1 MSSFVLR
8 ARANLKNIIRGLANI
23 KPYLAILGNVLSNT
37 FTISHFTTRQ
47 CANKDDLNVHP
58 RSHGVRNDETAPPR
72 RPTACNRETTS
83 RGPRVR
89 DRGTQQAQTDGEE
102 GRGRGS
108 SESEKERNGAE
119 SASTSSAERAT
130 QCDEAAV
137 VRVRGQSAAVCSS
150 IATTSSSFLPSFR
163 LSSPPN
169 LNF

>member
-83 RGPRVR
+83 RGPRPR
-89 DRGTQQAQTDGEE
+89 DTTSERRRTERKDEGGE
-102 GRGRGS
+102 
-108 SESEKERNGAE
+108 A
-119 SASTSSAERAT
+119 
-130 QCDEAAV
+130 
-137 VRVRGQSAAVCSS
+137 VRVRKRGTGRKARRHRARREQLSATRPPSS
-150 IATTSSSFLPSFR
+150 VSVANQL
-163 LSSPPN
+163 LSVVV
-169 LNF
+169 